1 MIIKNNN
8 IAKTMAKTIAK
19 TMAKTMAKTKKSNTK
34 TNIPVTN
41 AHEQNIVLLQ
51 RKIAWYESFFMNAS
65 DALFIIQP
73 DTWNV
78 LDANEYAAYL
88 FEMKLDDLIGSSVPQ
103 FRRIFK
109 LLDRGSPKILS
120 DLSLI
125 NSNGKEIIVEIS
137 ARFIRID
144 DELLIQAIARD
155 ISEQHALNDKL
166 VQENKLALLGRLSMQ
181 VAHDIRNPL
190 AAVSLNLQLLKR
202 NTPQD
207 SPEHN
212 FIDVALQGVERIHR
226 IVEVSLNFSKQTV
239 MEVSKLNLNSLI
251 PTVLELTDSSIKRKD
266 ITVALEFANNLA
278 EVSADAKQL
287 QQVFVNL
294 ITNAT
299 DAIKNTGTLTI
310 KTYNEKS
317 QKNYQ
322 NNKNERD
329 FAVVAISDTGCGIS
343 EDDLPKIFEEF
354 FTRKP
359 DGTGLGLPIIQRI
372 LHQHNGV
379 IDVESTVDIGTTFYV
394 KLPVINEM

>member
-1 MIIKNNN
+1 
-8 IAKTMAKTIAK
+8 
-19 TMAKTMAKTKKSNTK
+19 MAKTMAKTKKSNTK